1 MPDVIF
7 ACDGHNYRGREREY
21 RGPNRQE
28 YYEGDYEI
36 LPEPHINIRI
46 EKGLSCTYSILNL
59 RSISPLRF
67 RRGWHHIRR
76 DKTDVCVLW
85 FVKHGSIIHTSS
97 AGKVTVR
104 SGECMITRSS
114 QPFVMDCL
122 VDDRSIHEVLH
133 VIGPTHICRSFISDD
148 VAAGTVLSAAEG
160 DCHLAKEA
168 FSLLYHDGASV
179 TRKAA
184 EEFARTAASAVGSS
198 LLEAANQP
206 PPASITD
213 KRYEDILT
221 IIQSQ
226 LSNPDLSVTAAARAC
241 GISPRY
247 LTYILSSQGTC
258 FSDLL
263 WLSRLERAQAWLVD
277 DTMKHASIAKISYLA
292 GFKSP
297 AHFCR
302 MFKAAKGVTPGEFR
316 AFGSQSSLNE
326 MAVGI

>member
-21 RGPNRQE
+21 RGANGQE

-46 EKGLSCTYSILNL
+46 DKGLSCTSSILNL
-59 RSISPLRF
+59 RSISNLRF

-85 FVKHGSIIHTSS
+85 FVKHGSIVHTSS
-97 AGKVTVR
+97 AGKVTMR
-104 SGECMITRSS
+104 TGECMITRSS

-133 VIGPTHICRSFISDD
+133 VIGPTHLFRSFIPDD
-148 VAAGTVLSAAEG
+148 VPAGTVLSAAEG

-168 FSLLYHDGASV
+168 FWLLYNDGASV
-179 TRKAA
+179 SRKAA
-184 EEFARTAASAVGSS
+184 EQFVNTAASAVGTS

-206 PPASITD
+206 LPVSITD

-221 IIQSQ
+221 VIQGQ
-226 LSNPDLSVTAAARAC
+226 LSNPDLSVTSAARAC

-277 DTMKHASIAKISYLA
+277 STMKQVPIAKISYLA

-316 AFGSQSSLNE
+316 AFAGQPASGE
-326 MAVGI
+326 MAVAL